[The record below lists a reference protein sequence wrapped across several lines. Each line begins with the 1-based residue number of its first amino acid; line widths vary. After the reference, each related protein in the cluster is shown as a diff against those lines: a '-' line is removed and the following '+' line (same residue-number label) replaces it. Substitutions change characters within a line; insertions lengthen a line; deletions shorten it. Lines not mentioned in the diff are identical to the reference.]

1 MATKKDF
8 TQIAFAVFQ
17 QATGQA
23 PKKAAPNAKQIAGRK
38 GGLKGGK
45 VRMDAL
51 TEEQRTALALKGVAG
66 RKKNATPT
74 KARAGLVKD

>member
-8 TQIAFAVFQ
+8 TQVAHSVFL

-23 PKKAAPNAKQIAGRK
+23 PKPALTAKQIAGRK

-45 VRMDAL
+45 GRMEAL
-51 TEEQRTALALKGVAG
+51 SDDQRKALSAKGVAA
-66 RKKNATPT
+66 RKKAP
-74 KARAGLVKD
+74 AGEAGAALGKK